1 MLTARTEPRVSV
13 DAEGI
18 YLNNKKFIDKKAE
31 LQFAVFDALVDHYF
45 HEFKNGSEY
54 ISIKNMKKKMSGKF
68 KNSDPI
74 QISKAIYN
82 IRDTAKKILRN
93 DSYSIITSEKW
104 QGYRLN
110 DDIFLARKMMSRKTF
125 WGKRKTLKKAH

>member
-1 MLTARTEPRVSV
+1 MLITENELRVSV
-13 DAEGI
+13 GAEGI

-31 LQFAVFDALVDHYF
+31 LQFAVFDALVEHYF

-82 IRDTAKKILRN
+82 IRDTAKKILED

-125 WGKRKTLKKAH
+125 WGKRKTLEKTH

>member
-1 MLTARTEPRVSV
+1 MLITGSEPRVSV
-13 DAEGI
+13 GAGGI
-18 YLNNKKFIDKKAE
+18 YLNNRKFIDKKAE
-31 LQFAVFDALVDHYF
+31 LQFAVFNALVDHYF

-54 ISIKNMKKKMSGKF
+54 ISIKNMKKKMSDKF

-82 IRDTAKKILRN
+82 IRDTAKKILGDDN
-93 DSYSIITSEKW
+93 FSIITSEKW

-110 DDIFLARKMMSRKTF
+110 DDVFLARKIMSRKTF
-125 WGKRKTLKKAH
+125 WGKRKTLGKAH